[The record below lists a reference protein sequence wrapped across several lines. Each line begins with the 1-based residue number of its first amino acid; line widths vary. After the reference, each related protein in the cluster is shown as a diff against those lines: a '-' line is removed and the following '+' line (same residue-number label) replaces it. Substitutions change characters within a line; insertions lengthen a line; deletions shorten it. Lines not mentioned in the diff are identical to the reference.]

1 MHYLY
6 FVLVHVSNPLH
17 TVSAQTE
24 CMRNISVYSRNGR
37 CAKVLVRMVT
47 QFRQC
52 KKRDV
57 LTNGMSV
64 TFVTAALAVRRLLFD
79 KLVPSNSLTTGLQL
93 PNALAC

>member
-1 MHYLY
+1 MLT
-6 FVLVHVSNPLH
+6 HVSDPLQ

-24 CMRNISVYSRNGR
+24 CVQICMCNISTYSRNGR
-37 CAKVLVRMVT
+37 CARFLMRMVT
-47 QFRQC
+47 HFRQR

-64 TFVTAALAVRRLLFD
+64 TFVAGALAVRRLLFD

>member
-1 MHYLY
+1 M
-6 FVLVHVSNPLH
+6 
-17 TVSAQTE
+17 
-24 CMRNISVYSRNGR
+24 
-37 CAKVLVRMVT
+37 RMVT
-47 QFRQC
+47 HFRQR

-64 TFVTAALAVRRLLFD
+64 TFVAGALAVRRLLFD